1 MGNVIHT
8 LERRR
13 ENVKVADGQT
23 YTEKWRRQGYFDCSL
38 LYEMDPLLRIIHVTL
53 SR

>member
-23 YTEKWRRQGYFDCSL
+23 YGKMAAAGIF
-38 LYEMDPLLRIIHVTL
+38 
-53 SR
+53 